1 MRGSSATLPAVTL
14 AAFVAFAAIGLVSCS
29 DRVVLDGG
37 RDALLQVS
45 GATFRRTAMPAT
57 GGGPAVRN
65 ANLATNVRA
74 GSVGQC
80 TGVLEPQATAVAL
93 ALAGDEGYWVL
104 PAGVPDVT
112 TPGFPTFAADISFG
126 AKLAP
131 GRRDLVVRAVDER
144 GAFGPELVRPL
155 VVLDPRRPIGKLVI
169 ALAWDTQADLDLH
182 VVDPNGVE
190 IWKRNVTSYVPPPP
204 GSPPEPP
211 GTKPDGGLLDLD
223 SNASCVIDGR
233 RAENVVWENEPP
245 RGRYVVRVDT
255 FSLCA
260 EPGARWGVE
269 VRRRGERLAEA
280 RGTSSPA
287 ATRFDHGR
295 GAGVLALE
303 FDLP

>member
-1 MRGSSATLPAVTL
+1 M
-14 AAFVAFAAIGLVSCS
+14 
-29 DRVVLDGG
+29 
-37 RDALLQVS
+37 
-45 GATFRRTAMPAT
+45 
-57 GGGPAVRN
+57 
-65 ANLATNVRA
+65 
-74 GSVGQC
+74 
-80 TGVLEPQATAVAL
+80 
-93 ALAGDEGYWVL
+93 L

-260 EPGARWGVE
+260 APNARWRVEATYDGRSLGV
-269 VRRRGERLAEA
+269 AEGIA
-280 RGTSSPA
+280 TEID
-287 ATRFDHGR
+287 TRFPHDR
-295 GAGVLALE
+295 GAGALALE
-303 FDLP
+303 IDVP